1 VTRLRPLSESECY
14 TRLYGDRDSTVA
26 VIRDAERQ
34 RPSGGLLGEQL
45 LRLFEKHQQESSE
58 GDLPAVEAA

>member
-1 VTRLRPLSESECY
+1 
-14 TRLYGDRDSTVA
+14 

-58 GDLPAVEAA
+58 SSLSEVEAA